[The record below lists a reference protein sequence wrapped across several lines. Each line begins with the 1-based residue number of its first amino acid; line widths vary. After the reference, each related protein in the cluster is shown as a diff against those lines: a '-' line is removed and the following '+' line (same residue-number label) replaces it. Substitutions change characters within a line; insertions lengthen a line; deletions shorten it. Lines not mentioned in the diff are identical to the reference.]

1 MRSGRQHVER
11 APLPGSDSTVVAPLD
26 IQQSEP
32 GCAPSTNTD
41 GSGANWLDS
50 QDHRTYSGRSYRFQE
65 QAYNAFDS
73 RSITAEWVG
82 TPSRGPVN
90 PAATRLAGRFSGEAG
105 LFRRCWLLHRP
116 TVKKISLGV
125 DGCDPGFKMSQAP
138 KREKNLTSAGGLAS
152 R

>member
-1 MRSGRQHVER
+1 M
-11 APLPGSDSTVVAPLD
+11 ADSTWNALPCRVPILPLWL
-26 IQQSEP
+26 
-32 GCAPSTNTD
+32 PSISNRASPDVLLRPTPMD
-41 GSGANWLDS
+41 QGHWLDS

-73 RSITAEWVG
+73 RSITAEWVDA
-82 TPSRGPVN
+82 PSRGPAN